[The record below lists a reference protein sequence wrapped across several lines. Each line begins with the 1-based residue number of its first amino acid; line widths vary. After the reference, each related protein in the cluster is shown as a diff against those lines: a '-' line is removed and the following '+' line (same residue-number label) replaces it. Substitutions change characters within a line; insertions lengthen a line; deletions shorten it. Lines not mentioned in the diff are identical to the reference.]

1 MSYSVILPTL
11 NEKGHI
17 IQLIKKIEFIF
28 SEIQQEYEIIV
39 VDDNSTDGTIDLVK
53 DVAKDYDNIK
63 LFVRQDLKKN
73 LANSIYLGIQK
84 SKHENIIWMDADFQ
98 HPPDYIKLFH
108 DYQKKY
114 DVIIFSRFLKNSVRY
129 FEDDKSKKE
138 LNENQSVFFNR
149 LCNFFL
155 YRNITDYTSGFV
167 CVKRKIF
174 ENYKLKGNYGDYF
187 VNFVVYCSLN
197 NYSIIE
203 LPFKEKA
210 RYSGSSKT
218 SMFSKNVGGKSK
230 ISIWGPFNYF
240 ILSLHYFFS
249 LINNFFRKIL
259 S

>member
-11 NEKGHI
+11 NEKGNI
-17 IQLIKKIEFIF
+17 IQLIKKIRFIF
-28 SEIQQEYEIIV
+28 SEIRQEYEIIL

-138 LNENQSVFFNR
+138 LNENQSFFFNR

-187 VNFVVYCSLN
+187 VNLVVYCCLN

-203 LPFKEKA
+203 LPFIEKA

-218 SMFSKNVGGKSK
+218 TMFGKEIGGKLK
-230 ISIWGPFNYF
+230 ISIGGPFNYF

>member
-11 NEKGHI
+11 NEKGNI
-17 IQLIKKIEFIF
+17 IQLIKKIRFIF
-28 SEIQQEYEIIV
+28 SEIQQEYEIMV

-63 LFVRQDLKKN
+63 LFISQDLKKN

-114 DVIIFSRFLKNSVRY
+114 DIVIFSRYLKNSVRY

-138 LNENQSVFFNR
+138 LNENQSFFFNR

-155 YRNITDYTSGFV
+155 YRNITD
-167 CVKRKIF
+167 
-174 ENYKLKGNYGDYF
+174 
-187 VNFVVYCSLN
+187 
-197 NYSIIE
+197 
-203 LPFKEKA
+203 
-210 RYSGSSKT
+210 
-218 SMFSKNVGGKSK
+218 
-230 ISIWGPFNYF
+230 
-240 ILSLHYFFS
+240 
-249 LINNFFRKIL
+249 
-259 S
+259 

>member
-1 MSYSVILPTL
+1 
-11 NEKGHI
+11 
-17 IQLIKKIEFIF
+17 
-28 SEIQQEYEIIV
+28 
-39 VDDNSTDGTIDLVK
+39 
-53 DVAKDYDNIK
+53 
-63 LFVRQDLKKN
+63 
-73 LANSIYLGIQK
+73 
-84 SKHENIIWMDADFQ
+84 MDADFQ

-114 DVIIFSRFLKNSVRY
+114 DVVIFSRYLKNSVRY

-138 LNENQSVFFNR
+138 FNENQSFFFNR

-203 LPFKEKA
+203 LPFIDKA

-218 SMFSKNVGGKSK
+218 AMFSKNVGGKLK
-230 ISIWGPFNYF
+230 ISIEGPFNYF